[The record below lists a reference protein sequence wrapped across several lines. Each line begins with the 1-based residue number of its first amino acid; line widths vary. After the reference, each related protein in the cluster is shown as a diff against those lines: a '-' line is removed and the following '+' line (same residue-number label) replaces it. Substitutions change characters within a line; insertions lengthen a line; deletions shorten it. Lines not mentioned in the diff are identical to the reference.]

1 MTGKKVDIVPC
12 VAKKGED
19 DARRISVM
27 HRLWDNLKV
36 LKERTGVDAWAAHGL
51 LDVEEFLESLE
62 TGHPHPVLE
71 AWQNRKSEAGNRP
84 PPTSREQHARRLAV
98 LACEA
103 LDREGF
109 GTDLACRRFVAQQ
122 LATAKI
128 FARAPTAEALRNWRR
143 SQVLPLT
150 PQDQTVIATARQ
162 AGTKP
167 EQLVRYFVG
176 LMHQAHT
183 PAPLLKISRSP

>member
-1 MTGKKVDIVPC
+1 MTGKKIVIVPC
-12 VAKKGED
+12 VAKKSEG
-19 DARRISVM
+19 DARSISVM
-27 HRLWDNLKV
+27 HRLWNILEV
-36 LKERTGVDAWAAHGL
+36 LKKRTDVDAWAAHGL
-51 LDVEEFLESLE
+51 LDVEEFLECLE
-62 TGHPHPVLE
+62 TGRPHPVLE
-71 AWQNRKSEAGNRP
+71 AWQNRKSEFGNRP
-84 PPTSREQHARRLAV
+84 PPASREQHARRLAV

-128 FARAPTAEALRNWRR
+128 FARAPSAEALRNWRR
-143 SQVLPLT
+143 SQVALT
-150 PQDQTVIATARQ
+150 PRDQTVIANARR
-162 AGTKP
+162 AGTRP

-176 LMHQAHT
+176 LMHLAHT

>member
-1 MTGKKVDIVPC
+1 MTGKNVVIVPC

-19 DARRISVM
+19 DARNISVM
-27 HRLWDNLKV
+27 HRLWNILEV
-36 LKERTGVDAWAAHGL
+36 LKKRTDVDAWAAHGL

-62 TGHPHPVLE
+62 AGRPHPVLE
-71 AWQNRKSEAGNRP
+71 AWQNRKSRVGNRP

-98 LACEA
+98 LAYVA

-109 GTDLACRRFVAQQ
+109 GTDLACRRFVGQQ
-122 LATAKI
+122 LAAAKI
-128 FARAPTAEALRNWRR
+128 FARAPSAEALRNWRR
-143 SQVLPLT
+143 SQVALT
-150 PQDQTVIATARQ
+150 PRDQTVIANARR

-176 LMHQAHT
+176 LMHLAHT